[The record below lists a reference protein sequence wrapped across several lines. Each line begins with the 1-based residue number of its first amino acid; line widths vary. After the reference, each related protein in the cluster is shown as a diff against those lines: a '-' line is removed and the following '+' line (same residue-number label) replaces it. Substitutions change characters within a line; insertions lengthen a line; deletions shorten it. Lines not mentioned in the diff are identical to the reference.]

1 MRKSVLDRLLRDIA
15 LQRMGI
21 LYKLSLE
28 AVKTGDKELARRYIG
43 IIIEIAG
50 KSRTRPPRYIRRGYC
65 RRCRIPLIPG
75 LTARYRIV
83 SEGRG
88 SRLVVTCL
96 ECGWRRRFMI
106 KSRRNSEKG
115 LEAK

>member
-1 MRKSVLDRLLRDIA
+1 MRDVLRDIA
-15 LQRMGI
+15 KERMTI
-21 LYKLSLE
+21 LYDMALK
-28 AVKTGDKELARRYIG
+28 AVRRGDKDLARRYV
-43 IIIEIAG
+43 ELVVDIAG
-50 KSRTRPPRYIRRGYC
+50 KSRTRPPKSIRRGYC
-65 RRCRIPLIPG
+65 RRCYIPLIPG

-106 KSRRNSEKG
+106 KSRRRSGGGSK
-115 LEAK
+115 AR